1 MEKLIVMIWTL
12 PFVSAL
18 IGWVTN
24 FVAVKMLFHP
34 RIPINLGFM
43 KVQGVFPK
51 RKDKLAE
58 RLGHIVSKEL
68 FNISDLKENLLNDGN
83 KEAIIAVIE
92 VRIDKFLR
100 EKLKEAVPMIAM
112 FISDDLITKIKVTL
126 MAEFENSLP
135 EIMNTFAKKLEENVD
150 IEAIVV
156 EKVNNFSMEKLEDIM
171 FSIMKKEFKFIEL
184 VGAILGFLI
193 GVVQIALIQFGG
205 FH

>member
-1 MEKLIVMIWTL
+1 MIWTL
-12 PFVSAL
+12 PLVSAL

-24 FVAVKMLFHP
+24 FIAVKMLFHP
-34 RIPINLGFM
+34 RVPLNLGFM

-58 RLGHIVSKEL
+58 RLGKIVGQEL
-68 FNISDLKENLLNDGN
+68 FNISDLKENLLHDEN

-100 EKLKEAVPMIAM
+100 EKLKEAVPMLAM
-112 FISDDLITKIKVTL
+112 FMSDDLVNKIKTTL

-135 EIMNTFAKKLEENVD
+135 EIMDTFAQKLEEKVD
-150 IEAIVV
+150 IEAIVT

-193 GVVQIALIQFGG
+193 GMVQIALIQFGG
-205 FH
+205 FQ

>member
-1 MEKLIVMIWTL
+1 MIWTL

-34 RIPINLGFM
+34 RVPLNLGFM

-58 RLGHIVSKEL
+58 RLGKIVGQEL
-68 FNISDLKENLLNDGN
+68 FNISDIKENLLHDEN
-83 KEAIIAVIE
+83 KQAIISVIE

-112 FISDDLITKIKVTL
+112 FISDDLIEKIKATL

-135 EIMNTFAKKLEENVD
+135 EIMDTFSQKLEEKVD
-150 IEAIVV
+150 IEEIVKD
-156 EKVNNFSMEKLEDIM
+156 KVNNFSMEKLEDIM

-193 GVVQIALIQFGG
+193 GMVQIALIQFGG
-205 FH
+205 IL

>member
-1 MEKLIVMIWTL
+1 MIWTL

-34 RIPINLGFM
+34 RVPLNLGFM

-58 RLGHIVSKEL
+58 RLGKIVGQEL
-68 FNISDLKENLLNDGN
+68 FNISDIKENLLHDEN
-83 KEAIIAVIE
+83 KQAIISVIE

-112 FISDDLITKIKVTL
+112 FISDDLIEKIKATL

-135 EIMNTFAKKLEENVD
+135 EIMDTFSQKLEEKVD
-150 IEAIVV
+150 IEEIVKD
-156 EKVNNFSMEKLEDIM
+156 KVNNFSMEKLEDIM

-193 GVVQIALIQFGG
+193 GMVQIALIQFGG
-205 FH
+205 IH